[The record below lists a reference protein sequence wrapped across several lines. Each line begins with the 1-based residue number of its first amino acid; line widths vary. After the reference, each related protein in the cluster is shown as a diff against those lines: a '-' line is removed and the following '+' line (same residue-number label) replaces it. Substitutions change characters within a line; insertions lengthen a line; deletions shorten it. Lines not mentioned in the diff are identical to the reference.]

1 MLFIHLKVFLRFCNP
16 FMSFAI
22 RQTWKPRFNPN
33 LDDSNPVSLPDE
45 QETKAIITAIQKF
58 KQKSAHSNIQNIAEL
73 QTVLSKSSVNPEIN
87 PGAKQGVESILRGKN
102 DNQAE
107 STIEQLMDVPATTSG
122 FSSQSTT
129 RFNVRTQVD
138 KLEKELAKELE
149 EIKQQYRPSKPK
161 PVPETKEEKYNED
174 ATDPEI
180 EALIEENEED
190 ERQFEN
196 QQDLNHLVAPGFGP
210 QSIRPGMS
218 LTSAAQRNLSAQST
232 QAKNKAPESSSE
244 YTTAKKLISVGYPA
258 RAAMARGYQN
268 RSSGMTGNAMRK
280 TALGLS
286 DAF

>member
-1 MLFIHLKVFLRFCNP
+1 MLFIHLKVFLRFCNS

-33 LDDSNPVSLPDE
+33 LDNSNPVSMPDE

-73 QTVLSKSSVNPEIN
+73 QTVLSKSSINPEIN

-149 EIKQQYRPSKPK
+149 EIKQQFRPKPN

-218 LTSAAQRNLSAQST
+218 LTSAAQRNAPTQST
-232 QAKNKAPESSSE
+232 QTKNKAPENSSE
-244 YTTAKKLISVGYPA
+244 YAVAKKLISVGYPA
-258 RAAMARGYQN
+258 RAAMARGFQP
-268 RSSGMTGNAMRK
+268 RASGLSGNAMRK
-280 TALGLS
+280 TPLGLS